1 MEKILNEHTHE
12 TACLDQLIS
21 SWDQNVPFLND
32 NWFNTGLLAAIFF
45 IFVAICILNRN
56 CRKFIFHHLKAIAST
71 VFLAGVLLYVIGFNE
86 MGSQNNLLTLLLRSS
101 IASVEMFVSES
112 ELIEVKHSLHESP
125 LYMTAFSITHFAAV
139 FVSAI
144 FILRLFGLK
153 LLTRATLWLKRKMP
167 RGKLYVFWDI
177 NPNTMI
183 VADSIRKNFNDLLV
197 FVKMPGEQHA
207 HSSRFTFSHFF
218 QTANSDIEPYMD
230 HIENLKGLVMTANKK
245 LSMDLVSSDG
255 LAGFYRQLGLQSLGK
270 TIAKYEQVEFFFLS
284 DDMRA
289 NIEAIS
295 TLKRQAFLNN
305 KTPEV
310 GKQFALPKEL
320 HVYCHARRNHFTE
333 GILSGKGLK
342 YHVHLIDSSL
352 LSVMQLKENSSNIT
366 KYGRNHP
373 VNFVDIDVSTGTVS
387 SAFHALIVGFG
398 ETGQDAFRFLY
409 EFSSFVKNVKPG
421 PDGLDDISEQERK
434 IYVID
439 RQLDSLKAAFLN
451 DAPALKDSKAIEW
464 LDGMS
469 PESPDF
475 WDKLH
480 TFIDKLNYVVV
491 TLDNDEIASTIA
503 IRLFEFAYQYRKDMN
518 KFKIYVRLHNESNKT
533 ILEDIGKYKLIH
545 EIDREQKLI
554 NGIEAFGTDHTI
566 FSHDNILT
574 VSKEVDAKD
583 YYYQYSIISEEISS
597 KTEEEK
603 QQEITNIRSMGVE
616 KKWKN
621 RRERAIEQNT
631 LEEETK
637 ITYQEEQDRS
647 DVCHIYTKLMLVGAL
662 DARNCF
668 NFNRLE
674 QMVKLTAR
682 NEKNEY
688 YNALTGENKCLL
700 NSLSYGE
707 HLRWNAKMELLGFV
721 WGPKKDFKL
730 KTHPCIVDCNELIRN
745 KKIQETLIYD
755 TGVVELSFRKAQ
767 QQAAALGKG

>member
-1 MEKILNEHTHE
+1 MEERLNEHTHD
-12 TACLDQLIS
+12 AGCLDQLIS

-32 NWFNTGLLAAIFF
+32 NWFNSGLLAAIFF
-45 IFVAICILNRN
+45 IFVAICILDRG
-56 CRKFIFHHLKAIAST
+56 CRKFIFHHLKTIAST
-71 VFLAGVLLYVIGFNE
+71 VFLAGVALYVIGFND

-125 LYMTAFSITHFAAV
+125 LYMTAFAITHFAAV

-177 NPNTMI
+177 NPNTMA
-183 VADSIRKNFNDLLV
+183 VADSIRKNSNDLLV
-197 FVKMPGEQHA
+197 FIKLPGEQHA

-230 HIENLKGLVMTANKK
+230 HIENLKGLVMTANRK
-245 LSMDLVSSDG
+245 LSMDLVGNDG

-270 TIAKYEQVEFFFLS
+270 TITKYEQVEFFFLS
-284 DDMRA
+284 EDMNA

-295 TLKRQAFLNN
+295 TLKKQASLG
-305 KTPEV
+305 KPEAD
-310 GKQFALPKEL
+310 KRFALPKDL

-342 YHVHLIDSSL
+342 YHIHLIDSSL
-352 LSVMQLKENSSNIT
+352 LSVMQLKENGSNLT

-387 SAFHALIVGFG
+387 SAFHALIIGFG

-409 EFSSFVKNVKPG
+409 EFSPFVKSVKPG
-421 PDGLDDISEQERK
+421 PDGLDCITEQERK
-434 IYVID
+434 IYIID
-439 RQLDSLKAAFLN
+439 RQLDRLKAAFLN
-451 DAPALKDSKAIEW
+451 DAPALKGSKAIEW
-464 LDGMS
+464 LEGMN
-469 PESPDF
+469 PESPSF

-491 TLDNDEIASTIA
+491 TLDSDEFASTIA
-503 IRLFEFAYQYRKDMN
+503 IRLFEFAYQYRKDMS
-518 KFKIYVRLHNESNKT
+518 KFRIYVRLHNENNKK

-545 EIDREQKLI
+545 ETDGEQKLT
-554 NGIEAFGTDHTI
+554 NGIEAFGTDHAI

-574 VSKEVDAKD
+574 ISKEADAKD
-583 YYYQYSIISEEISS
+583 YYYQYSILSEEISS
-597 KTEEEK
+597 KPEEEK
-603 QQEITNIRSMGVE
+603 RQEIANIRSMGAE

-621 RRERAIEQNT
+621 RREKAIEQNT

-662 DARNCF
+662 DAHNCF
-668 NFNRLE
+668 NLDRLE

-688 YNALTGENKCLL
+688 YNALAGENKCLL
-700 NSLSYGE
+700 NNLSYNE

-721 WGPKKDFKL
+721 WGPQKDFKL

-767 QQAAALGKG
+767 QQATALGKD